1 MFFAKSVAIV
11 VAFLMCQLVCINATF
26 AATDGAKNKKPQK
39 QSKAKAASDGVF
51 RNNHYVLGPVMKMN
65 GYHSSQPTV
74 VIVDKGSHNTY
85 ALQLQDRGVVRVLTI
100 SNAIGSQDKPTP
112 SGRYVVTAKKQNPEW
127 IVPKTIKN
135 KKRRYKPYNQDSNNP
150 LGVAAIY
157 LNKYELLLHG
167 TNEPNLIRKSVSHGC
182 IRHSNS
188 DISQLY
194 GMVRPGTPVY
204 VVRRFRG
211 TVLNKSDFGARRV
224 ASARKAS

>member
-1 MFFAKSVAIV
+1 MRLHRYMAIIM
-11 VAFLMCQLVCINATF
+11 AILMCQSVVAN
-26 AATDGAKNKKPQK
+26 
-39 QSKAKAASDGVF
+39 AASAEAPGKSAKKATKAEQAKRDGVF
-51 RNNHYVLGPVMKMN
+51 VNNHYVLGPIMKMN
-65 GYHSSQPTV
+65 GYKSDKPTV

-85 ALQLQDRGVVRVLTI
+85 ALQLQERGVVRVLTI

-112 SGRYVVTAKKQNPEW
+112 SGRYTVTGKKQYPEW

-135 KKRRYKPYNQDSNNP
+135 KKRRYKPYNQDRNNP

-167 TNEPNLIRKSVSHGC
+167 TNQPNLIRKSVSHGC

-194 GMVRPGTPVY
+194 GMVRAGTPVY

-211 TVLNKSDFGARRV
+211 TVLNKSDFG
-224 ASARKAS
+224 SRKAA